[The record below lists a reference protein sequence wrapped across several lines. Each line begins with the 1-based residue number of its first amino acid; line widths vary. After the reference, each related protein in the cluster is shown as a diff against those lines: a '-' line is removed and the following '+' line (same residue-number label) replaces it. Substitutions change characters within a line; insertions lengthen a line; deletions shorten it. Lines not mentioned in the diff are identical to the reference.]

1 LEDAYVLLDP
11 GDRALFRRIWA
22 LTWPMVVYNVLE
34 LTLGLVDLLMVRPF
48 GPAATAAVGVSRQV
62 TFLVEAAAVAISTG
76 VITLVSQGVGA
87 QAWNRV
93 DAVVRQSV
101 RLVLLLGVPTTLA
114 GVLLSRPLLIW
125 LNAGPEI
132 LAYGTPYLR
141 IYFGGIVFLWSNL
154 VGTAL
159 FRGAGDVWTPLKI
172 ALGVS
177 LLHVGLNYL
186 FIHGA
191 GPLPAFEVAGA
202 AIGTVA
208 ARACGAVIWLGIL
221 LRGRSGV
228 RLRFTSLAAGNGA
241 DAGDGR
247 RGPDWPLIGRMLRIG
262 VPMALAGMLRNGSRL
277 VFLAIVGASSLGV
290 ALQAAVGVGMQ
301 MRQLSILPA
310 LAFQVA
316 TAALVGQAIGR
327 GDYPE
332 AELLGRRSVQ
342 LLGLLMAVVVVLII
356 ALAGPLAALFI
367 DSPEAA
373 ALGAKVL
380 RWFAVAQLL
389 SALNIATQGAL
400 MGAGDTGPAL
410 RYTLVSEW
418 GVMLALAYAAL
429 RADAWLPDS
438 LLAAW
443 TLAPALTLVLMR
455 RRWRSGV
462 WKDLRA

>member
-1 LEDAYVLLDP
+1 
-11 GDRALFRRIWA
+11 
-22 LTWPMVVYNVLE
+22 
-34 LTLGLVDLLMVRPF
+34 
-48 GPAATAAVGVSRQV
+48 
-62 TFLVEAAAVAISTG
+62 
-76 VITLVSQGVGA
+76 
-87 QAWNRV
+87 
-93 DAVVRQSV
+93 
-101 RLVLLLGVPTTLA
+101 
-114 GVLLSRPLLIW
+114 
-125 LNAGPEI
+125 
-132 LAYGTPYLR
+132 
-141 IYFGGIVFLWSNL
+141 
-154 VGTAL
+154 L
-159 FRGAGDVWTPLKI
+159 FRGAGDVWTPLKV
-172 ALGVS
+172 ALGVC

-186 FIHGA
+186 FIHGV

-208 ARACGAVIWLGIL
+208 ARAFGALTCLGIL
-221 LRGRSGV
+221 LRGRGPL
-228 RLRFTSLAAGNGA
+228 RLTFASPAAGNGSE
-241 DAGDGR
+241 AGDNR
-247 RGPDWPLIGRMLRIG
+247 RGWDWPLIGRMLRIG
-262 VPMALAGMLRNGSRL
+262 IPMALAGILRNGSRV
-277 VFLAIVGASSLGV
+277 VFLAIVGASALGV

-327 GDYPE
+327 ADYQE
-332 AELLGRRSVQ
+332 AEVLGRRSVQ
-342 LLGLLMAVVVVLII
+342 LLGVLMAVVVVFII
-356 ALAGPLAALFI
+356 ALAEPLAALFI

-373 ALGAKVL
+373 TLGAKVL

-410 RYTLVSEW
+410 RYTLISEW

-443 TLAPALTLVLMR
+443 TLAPALTLILIQ

-462 WKDLRA
+462 WKGLRA